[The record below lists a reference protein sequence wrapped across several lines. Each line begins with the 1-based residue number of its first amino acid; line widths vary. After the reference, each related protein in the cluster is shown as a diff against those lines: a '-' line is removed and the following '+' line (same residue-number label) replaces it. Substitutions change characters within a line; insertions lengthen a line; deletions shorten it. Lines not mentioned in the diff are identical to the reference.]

1 MTSVATK
8 DPTVITGLGVVAPSG
23 IGVEQFWPAIRDGR
37 HSLAALTR
45 FEPNP
50 YPVVV
55 GGEVRDFEQATWVEG
70 PIAVQTDRFTH
81 FALAAAAMALREADL
96 DPVDV
101 PPFGF
106 GVITAS
112 YSGGVEFGQ
121 REIERLWRN
130 GPEHVGPYQSIAWF
144 YAACTGQISIG
155 NGLRGPSGVLVTDEA
170 GGLDALAGARSEL
183 RRGATAML
191 VGGTEAPFCP
201 YAICCQLG
209 HGLLSPGADPTTA
222 YLPFTSDAAGFAPGE
237 GGAMLVVESAGAARE
252 RGASAR
258 AVVAGYGATFTGPQ
272 RYDRS
277 AEGLERAARSAV
289 TEAGVDLSDVDVVF
303 LDAVGD
309 GRADLAE
316 FEALRSLFGGKVD
329 RVPVTAPKTG
339 YGRCYAGA
347 AVLDVAAAVLAIE
360 HGLIPPT
367 PNVGE
372 CRFDLDLV
380 TGPAREADIR
390 TALVLS
396 RGLYGGNSAVVLQR
410 PEPHEGGN

>member
-1 MTSVATK
+1 MSPAAV
-8 DPTVITGLGVVAPSG
+8 VTGLGVVAPG
-23 IGVEQFWPAIRDGR
+23 GLGVERFWPSIRDGHR
-37 HSLAALTR
+37 ALGTLSR

-55 GGEVRDFEQATWVEG
+55 GGEVRGFEQEEWVDG
-70 PIAVQTDRFTH
+70 RIAVQTDRFTH
-81 FALAAAAMALREADL
+81 FALAAATMALREAAL
-96 DPVDV
+96 V
-101 PPFGF
+101 PAEVPSFEF
-106 GVITAS
+106 GVITAG

-121 REIERLWRN
+121 REIERLWHS

-155 NGLRGPSGVLVTDEA
+155 NGLRGPSGVLVADEA
-170 GGLDALAGARSEL
+170 GGLDAVAGACSEL

-209 HGLLSPGADPTTA
+209 NGLLSTGTDPATA
-222 YLPFTSDAAGFAPGE
+222 YLPFTSRAAGFAPGE
-237 GGAMLVVESAGAARE
+237 GGAMLVVEDADAARD
-252 RGASAR
+252 RGARAR

-272 RYDRS
+272 RFERS
-277 AEGLERAARSAV
+277 AEGLARAARCALA
-289 TEAGVDLSDVDVVF
+289 EAGLDVSEVDVVF
-303 LDAVGD
+303 LDALGD
-309 GRADLAE
+309 PLADRAE
-316 FEALRSLFGGKVD
+316 FEALRSLFGPAAD

-347 AVLDVAAAVLAIE
+347 AALDVAAAVLALD
-360 HGLIPPT
+360 HGVIPPT
-367 PNVGE
+367 PGVDE

-380 TGPAREADIR
+380 TGPAREADLR

-396 RGLYGGNSAVVLQR
+396 RGLYGGNSALVLQR
-410 PEPHEGGN
+410 PEANRGGS